1 MKKFILFDHTIFLHQ
16 RNGGVSKYICELNK
30 HLNKSKVQSLIFSPI
45 SINENLKQLDHHV
58 VNFIFLK
65 KIPRFCTKILYFIND
80 VLTLFYIFYKKPD
93 IIHLTFYNN
102 FLIKFIKLPIILS
115 VYDLTHEKLKKK
127 IELFKKKNLLTIA
140 NKIICISKETKK
152 DLLKFYKVDSK
163 KLNVIYLGVNQ
174 KKRVSKN
181 KKNFIIYVGA
191 RGGYK
196 NFKSFVLAFSKSK
209 YLMKN
214 YKIKCFGYKNFSHD
228 EKILFDKLNIKK
240 ILNI

>member
-127 IELFKKKNLLTIA
+127 N
-140 NKIICISKETKK
+140 
-152 DLLKFYKVDSK
+152 
-163 KLNVIYLGVNQ
+163 
-174 KKRVSKN
+174 
-181 KKNFIIYVGA
+181 
-191 RGGYK
+191 
-196 NFKSFVLAFSKSK
+196 
-209 YLMKN
+209 
-214 YKIKCFGYKNFSHD
+214 
-228 EKILFDKLNIKK
+228 
-240 ILNI
+240 